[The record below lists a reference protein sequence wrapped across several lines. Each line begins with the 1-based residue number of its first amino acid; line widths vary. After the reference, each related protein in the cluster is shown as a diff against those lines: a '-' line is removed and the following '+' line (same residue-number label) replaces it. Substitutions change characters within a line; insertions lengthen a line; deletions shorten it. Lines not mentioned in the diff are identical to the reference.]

1 MAKEKYKKILKDKVD
16 EIAKKGFD
24 ALVDHID
31 TEPLTYE
38 CTIDHKTYQIEIE
51 CFYDADEKDAIRI
64 IGSIDDGTL
73 VRSMFPHSYAV
84 LVDKHR
90 KK

>member
-1 MAKEKYKKILKDKVD
+1 MAKKIYNKILEDKVS
-16 EIAKKGFD
+16 EFAKKGFGD
-24 ALVDHID
+24 LLDYID
-31 TEPLTYE
+31 TEPSTYE
-38 CTIDHKTYQIEIE
+38 YTIDNKRYQIEIE
-51 CFYDADEKDAIRI
+51 CFYDTDEKDVIRI
-64 IGSIDDGTL
+64 IGNIDDGTL